1 MCSRPRIFSGC
12 QAADFARDVASWG
25 MCANF
30 RPSSREALAAF
41 PLPPP
46 DFTYGEAYPGSV
58 VPIVTNFA
66 PRVWVPACFGL
77 IPGWAKDAKIAR
89 STYNARSE
97 TVAEKPSFRHAWKR
111 GQLCII
117 PADAI
122 FEPCYE
128 TGKAVRWRIERA
140 DGKPMG
146 LAGLWERKLADDG
159 RPSWS
164 MTMLTINADND
175 PVFRRFHKPEDEK
188 RSVVIL
194 PDDTWGDW
202 LRCKSDRDAAGILA
216 ERVSAEFVTHA
227 DPR

>member
-1 MCSRPRIFSGC
+1 
-12 QAADFARDVASWG
+12 
-25 MCANF
+25 MCANY

-46 DFTYGEAYPGSV
+46 DFIYGEAYPGSV

-66 PRVWVPACFGL
+66 PRIWVPACFGL
-77 IPGWAKDAKIAR
+77 IPGWAKDTKIAR

-97 TVAEKPSFRHAWKR
+97 TVAEKPSFRHAWQR

-128 TGKAVRWRIERA
+128 TGKAVRWRIERE

-175 PVFRRFHKPEDEK
+175 PVFRRFHKPEDER

-194 PDDTWGDW
+194 PDDAWGDW

-216 ERVSAEFVTHA
+216 ERSSDELVTRA

>member
-1 MCSRPRIFSGC
+1 
-12 QAADFARDVASWG
+12 
-25 MCANF
+25 MCANY
-30 RPSSREALAAF
+30 RPSSSEALAAF

-46 DFTYGEAYPGSV
+46 DFSYGEAYPGSI
-58 VPIVTNFA
+58 VPVVTNFA
-66 PRVWVPACFGL
+66 PRMWVPACFGL
-77 IPGWAKDAKIAR
+77 IPSWAKDVKIAR

-97 TVAEKPSFRHAWKR
+97 TVAEKPSFRNVWKR

-122 FEPCYE
+122 YEPSYE
-128 TGKAVRWRIERA
+128 TGRAVRWRIERT

-146 LAGLWERKLADDG
+146 IAGLWERQFKDDG
-159 RPSWS
+159 LRLWS

-175 PVFRRFHKPEDEK
+175 PVFTRFHKPDDEK

-194 PDDTWGDW
+194 PDDAWGDW
-202 LRCKSDRDAAGILA
+202 LRCKSDIEARALLKWTSIQLNA
-216 ERVSAEFVTHA
+216 VS

>member
-1 MCSRPRIFSGC
+1 
-12 QAADFARDVASWG
+12 
-25 MCANF
+25 MCANY
-30 RPSSREALAAF
+30 RPSTREALAAF

-46 DFTYGEAYPGSV
+46 DFAYGEAYPGSV

-66 PRVWVPACFGL
+66 PRLWVPACFGL
-77 IPGWAKDAKIAR
+77 IPGWAKDTKIAR

-97 TVAEKPSFRHAWKR
+97 TVGEKPSFRHAWKH

-117 PADAI
+117 PADSI

-128 TGKAVRWRIERA
+128 TGKAVRWRIERE

-146 LAGLWERKLADDG
+146 LAGIWERSLKDDG

-164 MTMLTINADND
+164 FSMLTINADND
-175 PVFRRFHKPEDEK
+175 PIFRRFHKPDDEK

-194 PDDTWGDW
+194 PDDAWGDW
-202 LRCKSDRDAAGILA
+202 LRCKSEGEAMAMLTPSATHILGAA
-216 ERVSAEFVTHA
+216 A